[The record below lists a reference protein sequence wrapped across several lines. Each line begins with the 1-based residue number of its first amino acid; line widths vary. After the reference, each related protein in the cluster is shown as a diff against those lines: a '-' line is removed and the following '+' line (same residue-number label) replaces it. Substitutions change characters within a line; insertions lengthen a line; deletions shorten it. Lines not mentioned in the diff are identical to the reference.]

1 MSLRQK
7 VDDELKA
14 AMKAGAR
21 ERLEAI
27 RMLKSAAKYREIE
40 LGQPLDDAALATVVN
55 SLVKQRRD
63 SAEQFRTGGRAEQAA
78 KEEAEIAVLQE
89 FLPAQLTADEVRQ
102 LVEAAVVEAKAQ
114 SPKDMGTVMKILK
127 EKVAGRADGKTL
139 SDAVRARLSGGA

>member
-21 ERLEAI
+21 DRLETI

-40 LGQPLDDAALATVVN
+40 LGQTLDDAGLATVVN

-63 SAEQFRTGGRAEQAA
+63 SAEQFKAGGRLEQSQ
-78 KEEAEIAVLQE
+78 KEEAEILVLQE
-89 FLPAQLTADEVRQ
+89 FLPAQLSAEEVRQ
-102 LVEAAVVEAKAQ
+102 LVDAAVVETKAQ
-114 SPKDMGTVMKILK
+114 GPKDMGAVMKVLK

>member
-21 ERLEAI
+21 DRLETI
-27 RMLKSAAKYREIE
+27 RLLKSAAKYREIE
-40 LGQPLDDAALATVVN
+40 LGQPLDDAGLATVVN
-55 SLVKQRRD
+55 SLVKQRKD
-63 SAEQFRTGGRAEQAA
+63 SAEQFKAGGRPEQAQ
-78 KEEAEIAVLQE
+78 KEEAEILVLHE
-89 FLPAQLTADEVRQ
+89 FLPAQLSADEVRQ
-102 LVEAAVVEAKAQ
+102 LVDAAIAETKAQ
-114 SPKDMGTVMKILK
+114 SPKDMGTVMKVLK

>member
-14 AMKAGAR
+14 AMKAGAK

-40 LGQPLDDAALATVVN
+40 LGQTLDDAALAAVAN
-55 SLVKQRRD
+55 SLIKQRRD
-63 SAEQFRTGGRAEQAA
+63 SVEQYKAGGRPEQAQ

-89 FLPAQLTADEVRQ
+89 FLPTQLSAEEVRQ
-102 LVEAAVVEAKAQ
+102 MIDAAVAEAKAQ
-114 SPKDMGTVMKILK
+114 GPKDMGAVMKILK
-127 EKVAGRADGKTL
+127 ERVAGRADGKTL
-139 SDAVRARLSGGA
+139 SDAVRARLAGGA